1 MTFKE
6 YYGDFKAYQKE
17 QAEEMLKRELEGKF
31 YDSVYSCFVNL
42 FEKSET
48 YMTDREKEEKQKK
61 IANIERLKRIIAGEE
76 DSLIYMGYWSALKD
90 TEFPSWRIKSEA

>member
-17 QAEEMLKRELEGKF
+17 QAEQMLKHELEGKI
-31 YDSVYSCFVNL
+31 YDSVHYCFVNI

-48 YMTDREKEEKQKK
+48 YMTDKEKEKK
-61 IANIERLKRIIAGEE
+61 RKKLANIERLKRIIAGEE
-76 DSLIYMGYWSALKD
+76 DSLIYMFYWHKLKD
-90 TEFPSWRIKSEA
+90 TEFPSWRIKKEV